1 MSPKRL
7 NPESRVTPELLGDVS
22 GITQKFSR
30 IAYRKARDGHGYRL
44 PDFTVGNPATVR
56 HERFEVRPD
65 YVRDPVTYELD
76 EVSRVD
82 WKLVPY
88 GELLNSASERHP
100 VRQTIEPADWYYNED
115 EKDEEHPNLVV
126 VSEQLS
132 VAGLATILRMNQL
145 YRLQHEGSHG
155 SRRRVNSWR
164 DGELEEMRQTIG
176 EKLGIDMSAEAT
188 LRRGNAVLPDDD
200 DRWLQE
206 EQRVTH
212 SGKLYTSEINREVI
226 RIKALELKE
235 KAITPE
241 AQKEISSTREY
252 VSRYLDNIRDPA
264 LREQAAGIL
273 AMLDEAERGFQ
284 PPEQR
289 SAIIQSAGRLAER
302 WYEKVWQIVPLHG
315 LSHSGERETRH
326 DLPYRFKFYTRTN
339 GRTGRSIAYVI
350 SPDGELVEPSES
362 GYRRD
367 DDKTWG
373 PEVLDKSM
381 VILTH
386 KKAYTAAPHEFG
398 VRYEP
403 PQGITEEQL
412 NRIEAIQKSI
422 AKEWD
427 GATGMSGEESPS
439 IGDGWGFTEGDLNDE
454 AQAKRDAGQA
464 RHDAE
469 INSENMDDLLAA
481 LQNKFNN

>member
-1 MSPKRL
+1 
-7 NPESRVTPELLGDVS
+7 
-22 GITQKFSR
+22 
-30 IAYRKARDGHGYRL
+30 
-44 PDFTVGNPATVR
+44 
-56 HERFEVRPD
+56 
-65 YVRDPVTYELD
+65 
-76 EVSRVD
+76 
-82 WKLVPY
+82 
-88 GELLNSASERHP
+88 
-100 VRQTIEPADWYYNED
+100 
-115 EKDEEHPNLVV
+115 
-126 VSEQLS
+126 
-132 VAGLATILRMNQL
+132 MNQL
-145 YRLQHEGSHG
+145 YRLRHEGPHG

-176 EKLGIDMSAEAT
+176 EKLGIDMSAEVT

-200 DRWLQE
+200 DRWLQTG
-206 EQRVTH
+206 RKVTH
-212 SGKLYTSEINREVI
+212 SGKLYTPKISREVI
-226 RIKALELKE
+226 RIKALELEE

-241 AQKEISSTREY
+241 AQKEILSIRKELGKY
-252 VSRYLDNIRDPA
+252 IDNIRDPA
-264 LREQAAGIL
+264 LREQAADII

-289 SAIIQSAGRLAER
+289 SAIIQSAGRLAEQ

-315 LSHSGERETRH
+315 PSHSGERETRH

-339 GRTGRSIAYVI
+339 GRTNRSIAYVI
-350 SPDGELVEPSES
+350 GADGELVEPSES

-367 DDKTWG
+367 DYKTWG
-373 PEVLDKSM
+373 PEVLNEGV

-386 KKAYTAAPHEFG
+386 EKACTAALHEFG

-422 AKEWD
+422 AEEWD
-427 GATGMSGEESPS
+427 GATGMSGRESPP

-454 AQAKRDAGQA
+454 VQAKRDA
-464 RHDAE
+464 E
-469 INSENMDDLLAA
+469 INSQDMDSLLAA

>member
-22 GITQKFSR
+22 GLQQEFAR
-30 IAYRKARDGHGYRL
+30 VAYGKARDGHGYEL
-44 PDFTVGNPATVR
+44 PDFTVGQPARVL
-56 HERFEVRPD
+56 HE
-65 YVRDPVTYELD
+65 YVETWTSSRRNGDYELD
-76 EVSRVD
+76 TYTAWD
-82 WKLVPY
+82 WRRSDH
-88 GELLNSASERHP
+88 LLSKASERHP
-100 VRQTIEPADWYYNED
+100 VRQTIEPADWYYNRD

-126 VSEQLS
+126 VSDQLS

-145 YRLQHEGSHG
+145 YRLRHEGPHG

-176 EKLGIDMSAEAT
+176 EKLGIDMSAEVT

-200 DRWLQE
+200 DRWLQTG
-206 EQRVTH
+206 RKVTH
-212 SGKLYTSEINREVI
+212 SGKLYTPKISREVI
-226 RIKALELKE
+226 RIKALELEE

-241 AQKEISSTREY
+241 AQKEILSIRKELGKY
-252 VSRYLDNIRDPA
+252 IDNIRDPA
-264 LREQAAGIL
+264 LREQAADII

-289 SAIIQSAGRLAER
+289 SAIIQSAGRLAEQ
-302 WYEKVWQIVPLHG
+302 WYEKVWQIVPLCG
-315 LSHSGERETRH
+315 TSRSGERETRH
-326 DLPYRFKFYTRTN
+326 DLPYTLSFFTRTN

-373 PEVLDKSM
+373 PEVLDESM

-386 KKAYTAAPHEFG
+386 KKAYTAAQHEFG

-403 PQGITEEQL
+403 PQGITREQL
-412 NRIEAIQKSI
+412 ERIEAIQKSI
-422 AKEWD
+422 AEEWD
-427 GATGMSGEESPS
+427 GTIGMSGKESPS

-454 AQAKRDAGQA
+454 AQAKRDA
-464 RHDAE
+464 E
-469 INSENMDDLLAA
+469 INSQDMDSLLAA

>member
-7 NPESRVTPELLGDVS
+7 NPESRVTSELLGDVS
-22 GITQKFSR
+22 GLQQEFAR
-30 IAYRKARDGHGYRL
+30 VAYGKDRDGHGYRL
-44 PDFTVGNPATVR
+44 PDFTFGNPATVL
-56 HERFEVRPD
+56 HERFEVGTD

-76 EVSRVD
+76 SVPRVD

-88 GELLNSASERHP
+88 GELLSYASENRP
-100 VRQTIEPADWYYNED
+100 VRQTIEPADWYYNRD
-115 EKDEEHPNLVV
+115 EKDEEYPNLVV
-126 VSEQLS
+126 VSDQLS

-155 SRRRVNSWR
+155 SRRRVISWR
-164 DGELEEMRQTIG
+164 DGELEDMRQAIG
-176 EKLGIDMSAEAT
+176 EEFGIDMSAEAS
-188 LRRGNAVLPDDD
+188 LRRGNVVLPDNDN
-200 DRWLQE
+200 RWLQTE
-206 EQRVTH
+206 RKVTH
-212 SGKLYTSEINREVI
+212 SGKLYTPKTSREVI

-241 AQKEISSTREY
+241 IQEEISSLRKSIDG
-252 VSRYLDNIRDPA
+252 VLDDVRDPEM
-264 LREQAAGIL
+264 REQAANIL
-273 AMLDEAERGFQ
+273 ARLQKAERGFQ
-284 PPEQR
+284 LPEQR
-289 SAIIQSAGRLAER
+289 SAIVRSAKSLSEQ
-302 WYEKVWQIVPLHG
+302 WLEEVWQIVPLHG

-373 PEVLDKSM
+373 PEVLNEGV

-412 NRIEAIQKSI
+412 ERIEAIQKSI
-422 AKEWD
+422 AEEWD
-427 GATGMSGEESPS
+427 GATGMSGKESPS

-454 AQAKRDAGQA
+454 AQAKRDA
-464 RHDAE
+464 E
-469 INSENMDDLLAA
+469 INSRNMGDLLAD
-481 LQNKFNN
+481 LQKKFNG

>member
-22 GITQKFSR
+22 GLQQEFVR
-30 IAYRKARDGHGYRL
+30 VAYGKDRDGHGYRL
-44 PDFTVGNPATVR
+44 PYFTVGQPAHVS
-56 HERFEVRPD
+56 HE
-65 YVRDPVTYELD
+65 YVERRTSYRRNYDYEL
-76 EVSRVD
+76 ETNPEWD
-82 WKLVPY
+82 WRRSDH
-88 GELLNSASERHP
+88 LLSKASERHP

-115 EKDEEHPNLVV
+115 EKDKDHPNLLV
-126 VSEQLS
+126 VSGQLS
-132 VAGLATILRMNQL
+132 VAGLATILQMNPI
-145 YRLQHEGSHG
+145 YRLRHEGSHG
-155 SRRRVNSWR
+155 SYRRVTSWR

-176 EKLGIDMSAEAT
+176 EKLGIDMSATAD
-188 LRRGNAVLPDDD
+188 LRRGNVVLPDGD
-200 DRWLQE
+200 DRWI
-206 EQRVTH
+206 QRERKITH
-212 SGKLYTSEINREVI
+212 SGKLYTPKISREVI
-226 RIKALELKE
+226 RIKTLELEE

-241 AQKEISSTREY
+241 AQKEISSIRKELGKY
-252 VSRYLDNIRDPA
+252 IDNIRDSA
-264 LREQAAGIL
+264 LREQAADIL

-284 PPEQR
+284 LPEQR
-289 SAIIQSAGRLAER
+289 SAIIQSAGRLAEQ
-302 WYEKVWQIVPLHG
+302 WYEKVWQIVPLYG

-326 DLPYRFKFYTRTN
+326 DLPHRFSFFTRTN
-339 GRTGRSIAYVI
+339 GMTGRSIAYVI
-350 SPDGELVEPSES
+350 GADGELVEPSES

-373 PEVLDKSM
+373 PEVLDESM

-412 NRIEAIQKSI
+412 ERIEAIQKSI
-422 AKEWD
+422 AKDWD
-427 GATGMSGEESPS
+427 GATGMSGKESPS

-454 AQAKRDAGQA
+454 AQAKRDA
-464 RHDAE
+464 E
-469 INSENMDDLLAA
+469 INSQDMDSLLAA

>member
-22 GITQKFSR
+22 GITQEFSR
-30 IAYRKARDGHGYRL
+30 IAYRKARDAHGYEL
-44 PDFTVGNPATVR
+44 PDFTVGNPATVL
-56 HERFEVRPD
+56 HERFEVGTD

-76 EVSRVD
+76 SVPRVD

-100 VRQTIEPADWYYNED
+100 VRQTIEPADWYYNGD

-126 VSEQLS
+126 VSDRLS

-145 YRLQHEGSHG
+145 YRLHHEGSHG

-164 DGELEEMRQTIG
+164 YGELEEMRQTIG
-176 EKLGIDMSAEAT
+176 EEFGIDMSAEAT
-188 LRRGNAVLPDDD
+188 LRRGNVVLPDGD
-200 DRWLQE
+200 DRWPQTG
-206 EQRVTH
+206 RKVTH
-212 SGKLYTSEINREVI
+212 SGKLYTKGISREVI
-226 RIKALELKE
+226 RIKALELEE

-252 VSRYLDNIRDPA
+252 VSRYLDNVRDPA

-284 PPEQR
+284 LPEQR
-289 SAIIQSAGRLAER
+289 SANIQSAVRSAEQWCER
-302 WYEKVWQIVPLHG
+302 VWQMVPLCG
-315 LSHSGERETRH
+315 PSHSGERETRH

-339 GRTGRSIAYVI
+339 GRTNRSIAYVI
-350 SPDGELVEPSES
+350 GADGELIEPSES

-367 DDKTWG
+367 DCKTWG
-373 PEVLDKSM
+373 PEVLNEGV

-386 KKAYTAAPHEFG
+386 EKAYTAAPHEFG

-422 AKEWD
+422 AEEWD
-427 GATGMSGEESPS
+427 GATGMSGKESPS

-454 AQAKRDAGQA
+454 AQAKRG
-464 RHDAE
+464 AE
-469 INSENMDDLLAA
+469 INSQDMGSLLAA

>member
-22 GITQKFSR
+22 GLQQEFAR
-30 IAYRKARDGHGYRL
+30 VAYGKARDGHGYEL
-44 PDFTVGNPATVR
+44 PDFTVGQPARVL
-56 HERFEVRPD
+56 HE
-65 YVRDPVTYELD
+65 YVETWTSSRRNGDYELD
-76 EVSRVD
+76 TYTAWD
-82 WKLVPY
+82 WRRSDH
-88 GELLNSASERHP
+88 LLSKASERHP
-100 VRQTIEPADWYYNED
+100 VRQTIEPADWYYNRD

-126 VSEQLS
+126 VSDQLS

-145 YRLQHEGSHG
+145 YRLRHEGPHG

-164 DGELEEMRQTIG
+164 DGELKDMRQAIG
-176 EKLGIDMSAEAT
+176 EQFGIDMSAEAS
-188 LRRGNAVLPDDD
+188 LSRGNVVLPDDD
-200 DRWLQE
+200 DRWLQK

-212 SGKLYTSEINREVI
+212 SGKLYTPKISREVI
-226 RIKALELKE
+226 RIKALELEE

-241 AQKEISSTREY
+241 AQREISSTREY
-252 VSRYLDNIRDPA
+252 VSRYLDNVRDPA

-284 PPEQR
+284 LPEQR
-289 SAIIQSAGRLAER
+289 SANIQSAVRSAEQWCER
-302 WYEKVWQIVPLHG
+302 VWQMVPLCG
-315 LSHSGERETRH
+315 PSHSGERETRH

-339 GRTGRSIAYVI
+339 GRTNRSIAYVI
-350 SPDGELVEPSES
+350 GADGELIEPSES

-367 DDKTWG
+367 DCKTWG
-373 PEVLDKSM
+373 PEVLNEGV

-386 KKAYTAAPHEFG
+386 EKAYTAAPHEFG

-422 AKEWD
+422 AEEWD
-427 GATGMSGEESPS
+427 GATGMSGKESPS
-439 IGDGWGFTEGDLNDE
+439 IGDGWGFTEEDLNDE
-454 AQAKRDAGQA
+454 AQAKRG
-464 RHDAE
+464 AE
-469 INSENMDDLLAA
+469 INSQDMGSLLAA

>member
-7 NPESRVTPELLGDVS
+7 NPESRVTPELLGDIS
-22 GITQKFSR
+22 GLQQEFSR
-30 IAYRKARDGHGYRL
+30 IAYRKARDAHGYEL
-44 PDFTVGNPATVR
+44 PDFTVGQPARVL
-56 HERFEVRPD
+56 HE
-65 YVRDPVTYELD
+65 YVETWTSSRRNDDYELD
-76 EVSRVD
+76 TYTAWD
-82 WKLVPY
+82 WRRSDH
-88 GELLNSASERHP
+88 LLSKASERHP
-100 VRQTIEPADWYYNED
+100 VRQTIEPADWYYNRD

-126 VSEQLS
+126 VSDQLS

-145 YRLQHEGSHG
+145 YRLRHEGPHG
-155 SRRRVNSWR
+155 SRRVNSWR

-176 EKLGIDMSAEAT
+176 EKLGIDMSAEVT

-200 DRWLQE
+200 DRWLQTG
-206 EQRVTH
+206 RKVTH
-212 SGKLYTSEINREVI
+212 SGKLYTPKISREVI
-226 RIKALELKE
+226 RIKTLELEE

-241 AQKEISSTREY
+241 AQKEILSIRKELGKY
-252 VSRYLDNIRDPA
+252 IDNIRDPA
-264 LREQAAGIL
+264 LREQAADII

-289 SAIIQSAGRLAER
+289 SAIIQSAGRLAEQ
-302 WYEKVWQIVPLHG
+302 WYEKVWQIVPLCG
-315 LSHSGERETRH
+315 TSRSGERETRH
-326 DLPYRFKFYTRTN
+326 DLPYTLSFFTRTN

-373 PEVLDKSM
+373 PEVLDESM

-386 KKAYTAAPHEFG
+386 KKAYTAAQHEFG

-403 PQGITEEQL
+403 PQGITREQL
-412 NRIEAIQKSI
+412 ERIEAIQKSI
-422 AKEWD
+422 AEEWD
-427 GATGMSGEESPS
+427 GTIGMSGKESPS

-454 AQAKRDAGQA
+454 AQAKRDA
-464 RHDAE
+464 E
-469 INSENMDDLLAA
+469 INSQDMGSLLAA

>member
-22 GITQKFSR
+22 GITQEFSR
-30 IAYRKARDGHGYRL
+30 IAYRKVRDDHRYEL
-44 PDFTVGNPATVR
+44 PAFTVGQPARVL
-56 HERFEVRPD
+56 HEYIERWTSYRRND
-65 YVRDPVTYELD
+65 DYEL
-76 EVSRVD
+76 ETNPEWD
-82 WKLVPY
+82 WRRSDH
-88 GELLNSASERHP
+88 LLNKASEKHP

-115 EKDEEHPNLVV
+115 EKDKDHPNLLV
-126 VSEQLS
+126 VSGQLS
-132 VAGLATILRMNQL
+132 VAGLATILQMNPI
-145 YRLQHEGSHG
+145 YRLRHEGSHG
-155 SRRRVNSWR
+155 SYRRVTSWR

-176 EKLGIDMSAEAT
+176 EKLGIDMSAT
-188 LRRGNAVLPDDD
+188 VDLRRGNVVLPDGD
-200 DRWLQE
+200 DRWLQK

-212 SGKLYTSEINREVI
+212 SGKLYTPEISREVI
-226 RIKALELKE
+226 RIKDLELEE

-252 VSRYLDNIRDPA
+252 VSRYLDNVRDPA

-284 PPEQR
+284 LPEQR
-289 SAIIQSAGRLAER
+289 SANIQSAVRSAEQWR
-302 WYEKVWQIVPLHG
+302 ERVWQMVPLCG
-315 LSHSGERETRH
+315 PSHSGERETRH
-326 DLPYRFKFYTRTN
+326 DLPHRFSFFTRTN

-350 SPDGELVEPSES
+350 GTDGELIEPSKS

-373 PEVLDKSM
+373 PEVLSEDM

-386 KKAYTAAPHEFG
+386 EKAYTAAPHEFG

-403 PQGITEEQL
+403 PQGITEKQL
-412 NRIEAIQKSI
+412 ERIEAIQKSI
-422 AKEWD
+422 AEEWD
-427 GATGMSGEESPS
+427 GAIGMSGKESPS

-454 AQAKRDAGQA
+454 AQAKRDA
-464 RHDAE
+464 E
-469 INSENMDDLLAA
+469 INSQDMGSLLAA
-481 LQNKFNN
+481 LQNRFNN

>member
-22 GITQKFSR
+22 GFQREFAR
-30 IAYRKARDGHGYRL
+30 VAYRKARDGHGYRL
-44 PDFTVGNPATVR
+44 PYFTVGNPATVR
-56 HERFEVRPD
+56 HERFEVETD

-76 EVSRVD
+76 SVPRVD

-115 EKDEEHPNLVV
+115 EKDKDHPNLLV
-126 VSEQLS
+126 VSGQLS
-132 VAGLATILRMNQL
+132 VAGLATILQMNPI
-145 YRLQHEGSHG
+145 YRLRHEGSHG
-155 SRRRVNSWR
+155 SYRRVTSWR
-164 DGELEEMRQTIG
+164 DGKLEEMRQTIG
-176 EKLGIDMSAEAT
+176 EELGIDMSATAD
-188 LRRGNAVLPDDD
+188 LRRGNVVLPDGD
-200 DRWLQE
+200 DRWM
-206 EQRVTH
+206 QRERKITH
-212 SGKLYTSEINREVI
+212 SGKLYTPKTSREVI

-241 AQKEISSTREY
+241 IQEEISSLRKSIDG
-252 VSRYLDNIRDPA
+252 VLDDVRDPEM
-264 LREQAAGIL
+264 REQAANIL
-273 AMLDEAERGFQ
+273 ARLRKVERGFQ
-284 PPEQR
+284 LPEQR
-289 SAIIQSAGRLAER
+289 SAIVRSAKSLSEQ
-302 WYEKVWQIVPLHG
+302 WLEEVWQVVPLYG
-315 LSHSGERETRH
+315 MSHSGERETRH
-326 DLPYRFKFYTRTN
+326 DLPHKFSFFTRTN
-339 GRTGRSIAYVI
+339 GMTGRSIAYVI
-350 SPDGELVEPSES
+350 GPGGELVEPSES

-373 PEVLDKSM
+373 PEVLNESV

-386 KKAYTAAPHEFG
+386 EKACTAALHEFG

-427 GATGMSGEESPS
+427 GATGMSGKESPS

-454 AQAKRDAGQA
+454 AQAKRDA
-464 RHDAE
+464 E
-469 INSENMDDLLAA
+469 INSQDMNDLLAA
-481 LQNKFNN
+481 LQNRFNN

>member
-22 GITQKFSR
+22 GITQEFSR
-30 IAYRKARDGHGYRL
+30 IAYRKVRDDHGYEL
-44 PDFTVGNPATVR
+44 PYFTVGQPARVLHEYVERWTSYR
-56 HERFEVRPD
+56 HND
-65 YVRDPVTYELD
+65 DYEL
-76 EVSRVD
+76 ETNPEWD
-82 WKLVPY
+82 WRRSY
-88 GELLNSASERHP
+88 HLLNKASEKHP

-115 EKDEEHPNLVV
+115 EKDKDHPNLLV
-126 VSEQLS
+126 VSGQLS
-132 VAGLATILRMNQL
+132 VAGLATILQMNPI
-145 YRLQHEGSHG
+145 YRLRHEGSHG
-155 SRRRVNSWR
+155 SYRRVTSWR

-176 EKLGIDMSAEAT
+176 KELGIDMSAT
-188 LRRGNAVLPDDD
+188 VDLRRGNVVLPDDD
-200 DRWLQE
+200 DRWLQK

-212 SGKLYTSEINREVI
+212 SGKLYTPKISREVI
-226 RIKALELKE
+226 RIKALELEE

-241 AQKEISSTREY
+241 AQKEISSIRKELGKY
-252 VSRYLDNIRDPA
+252 IDNIRDSA

-284 PPEQR
+284 LPEQR
-289 SAIIQSAGRLAER
+289 SAIIQSAGRLAEQ
-302 WYEKVWQIVPLHG
+302 WYEKVWQIVPLYG

-326 DLPYRFKFYTRTN
+326 DLPHRFSFFTRTN
-339 GRTGRSIAYVI
+339 GMTGRSIAYVI
-350 SPDGELVEPSES
+350 GADGELVEPSES

-373 PEVLDKSM
+373 PEVLNESV

-386 KKAYTAAPHEFG
+386 EKAYTAAPHGFG

-422 AKEWD
+422 AEEWD
-427 GATGMSGEESPS
+427 GATGMSGKESPS

-454 AQAKRDAGQA
+454 AQAKRDA
-464 RHDAE
+464 E
-469 INSENMDDLLAA
+469 INSQDMGSLLAA